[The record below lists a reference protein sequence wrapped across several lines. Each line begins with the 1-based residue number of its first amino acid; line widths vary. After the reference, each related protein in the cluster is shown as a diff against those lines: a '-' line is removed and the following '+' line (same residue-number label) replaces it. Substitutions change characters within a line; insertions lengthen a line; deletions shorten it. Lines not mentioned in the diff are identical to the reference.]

1 MRIAFVYDT
10 VYPESKGGVEKRVWE
25 LARRL
30 VGRGHQVHLLVPKA
44 WDGPTRLE
52 REGVVLQGV
61 CRARPL
67 YTSKGR
73 RAVWPALA
81 HAFGVFRHLRAEK
94 YELVDCQIPAH
105 LAALVAWQQARKE
118 SGTKLVVTWHEAWD
132 ESWLE
137 EMGGLMG
144 RVGRRV
150 ESLVA
155 GVPATHLT
163 VSRHTADTLARL
175 GRPATTIIPAGV
187 ESAREEWSR
196 SFGFNPPDVVFVGRL
211 VPTKNL
217 GLLIE
222 ATKLLVARGI
232 YPRVLVV
239 GDGPHRSIWEDQ
251 VDRLRL
257 NDNFDFAG
265 TVESES
271 QVGALLESSKVV
283 AVPSLREGFGM
294 IVLEAAAH
302 GVPVVT
308 VDHPRNAA
316 RHLVRHGVTGLSVPP
331 VPTAFADA
339 LQSLLEDEESREEMA
354 RRAMETARN
363 ATWDAAVDDTEAAY
377 GARVA

>member
-52 REGVVLQGV
+52 REGVVLHGV
-61 CRARPL
+61 CRARSL

-81 HAFGVFRHLRAEK
+81 HAFGVFRHLRTEK
-94 YELVDCQIPAH
+94 YELIDCQIPAH
-105 LAALVAWQQARKE
+105 LAALAAWQQARKE
-118 SGTKLVVTWHEAWD
+118 SGTKLMVTWHEAWD

-137 EMGGLMG
+137 EMGLIG

-163 VSRHTADTLARL
+163 VSRQTADTLARL
-175 GRPATTIIPAGV
+175 GRAATAIIPAGV
-187 ESAREEWSR
+187 EPAREEWSG
-196 SFGFNPPDVVFVGRL
+196 SFGFNPTDVLFVGRL

-222 ATKLLVARGI
+222 ATNLLVGRGI
-232 YPRVLVV
+232 CPRVLVV
-239 GDGPHRSIWEDQ
+239 GDGPHRSIWKDQ
-251 VDRLRL
+251 VDRLGL
-257 NDNFDFAG
+257 NDYIDFAG
-265 TVESES
+265 TVESERE
-271 QVGALLESSKVV
+271 VGALLEASKVV

-316 RHLVRHGVTGLSVPP
+316 RHLVRHGVTGLTVLP

-339 LQSLLEDEESREEMA
+339 LQSLLEDEESRDEMA
-354 RRAMETARN
+354 RSAMETARN
-363 ATWDAAVDDTEAAY
+363 ATWDAAVDDTEAVY
-377 GARVA
+377 GSRVA